1 MDEIENIPAPLDI
14 AGEAMA
20 ETLNC
25 TCAQGHGR
33 VGKVTVGL
41 VDETTVE
48 VSYTIEIEH
57 LPMCRYATSLR
68 AALN

>member
-1 MDEIENIPAPLDI
+1 MDETENIPAPLDI
-14 AGEAMA
+14 AGEAMT

-25 TCAQGHGR
+25 SCVAEHGR
-33 VGKVTVGL
+33 VGQVTVGL

-57 LPMCRYATSLR
+57 APLCRYATSLR
-68 AALN
+68 AGLN